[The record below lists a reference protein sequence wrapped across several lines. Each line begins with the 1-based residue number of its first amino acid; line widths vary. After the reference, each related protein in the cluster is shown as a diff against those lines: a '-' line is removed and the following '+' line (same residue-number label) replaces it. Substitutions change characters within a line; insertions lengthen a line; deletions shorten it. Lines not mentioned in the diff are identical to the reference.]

1 MKLEIETKN
10 EQETMLIA
18 EKFGKSLFSP
28 CVVSL
33 DGDLGAGKTTFVKGL
48 AKGLGITENITS
60 PTFTILNNYTL
71 ENGKNLYHFDLY
83 RLEHVGIS
91 TITDELREYSEGKK
105 ITFVEWAE
113 FSQNEL
119 PFERIEINVTYDD
132 DDSRNYEFK
141 SVGEKNNYIIEGLK
155 Q

>member
-60 PTFTILNNYTL
+60 PTFTILNNYSL

-83 RLEHVGIS
+83 RLNDTEEFYAMGFEEYFDLTTLKGI
-91 TITDELREYSEGKK
+91 TV
-105 ITFVEWAE
+105 VEWA
-113 FSQNEL
+113 SNCQNIIPARHFL
-119 PFERIEINVTYDD
+119 VSI
-132 DDSRNYEFK
+132 K
-141 SVGEKNNYIIEGLK
+141 KGEGNNRTISIIPKGLV
-155 Q
+155 